1 MIAQVI
7 VDIPNDAVDRVF
19 DYIALENTQIGMRV
33 KVPFAGRFVLGYV
46 IQLSEKSQVDPS
58 KLKTITKN
66 LEDKPKLMPEILNLC
81 QFMSRHFFLRLSD
94 CIRLALPSCVRLDTQ
109 HEQLEYNL
117 SLLYD
122 FDTAIN
128 IIGKRAKN
136 QVALVAFLNENS
148 TIPFLKA
155 VEMFGRQ
162 SVNALIYKGIVL
174 KNSTRKMRAPVV
186 ETSAEAKNILT
197 PAQQEA
203 VQTMQNQN
211 KTFLLKGV
219 TGSGKT
225 EVYMTIIEQ
234 ALKQGKTAIM
244 LVPEISL
251 TPQMMQRFTSR
262 FPNDVAVLHSRL
274 SDGER
279 FDEWEKIFSGNA
291 HVILGARS
299 AIFAPV
305 KNLGVIVID
314 EEHDGSYVSE
324 NNPRYDAH
332 TVAEFRAR
340 ANACPL
346 ILGSATPSLESYN
359 KAMKGEYQLVELKQR
374 INGSAMP
381 DIEIVDM
388 TNEVMDGN
396 MSPFS
401 KSLVVKLDKCVK
413 DKKQAIIFINRRGF
427 ASFVMCRECGYRAK
441 CDDCEVSLV
450 YHKEDNQLKCH
461 FCGKKY
467 KMLTNCPN
475 CNSKNIRYGA
485 TGTERVCEEL
495 ADMFKDVPIF
505 RMDNDTTR
513 GKDGHKKIL
522 TEFSHTAPSILV
534 GTQMIA
540 KGHDYPLVS
549 VVGILDA
556 DISLYNSDYK
566 SNERTFQLVTQVAG
580 RAGRK
585 NADGQVVLQTYAP
598 RHYVYRFAR
607 AYDYEGFYAKEINVR
622 QTTMFPPFSTI
633 LRILVSS
640 ASDERAKEITKK
652 IYDQCLQIKQN
663 NPKSVIFLQAMP
675 APVKK
680 IQTKYRYQILTRYL
694 PSDTITAEF
703 YSASDLIEKDVS
715 IFVETNPNSLR

>member
-1 MIAQVI
+1 MIAQVV

-33 KVPFAGRFVLGYV
+33 KVPFAGRLVLGYV
-46 IQLSEKSQVDPS
+46 IQLSEKSQIEPS
-58 KLKTITKN
+58 KLKTIAKN
-66 LEDKPKLMPEILNLC
+66 LEQTPKLMPEILELC

-94 CIRLALPSCVRLDTQ
+94 CIRLALPSCVRLDSQ
-109 HEQLEYNL
+109 HEQFEYNL
-117 SLLYD
+117 SLLLD
-122 FDTAIN
+122 IDTAIN

-136 QVALVAFLNENS
+136 QLALIAFLNENG
-148 TIPFLKA
+148 TIDFLKA
-155 VEMFGRQ
+155 VDMFGRQ
-162 SVNALIYKGIVL
+162 SVNALVEKGIVL
-174 KNSTRKMRAPVV
+174 KSATRKMRNPSV
-186 ETSAEAKNILT
+186 ESATEQKNILT
-197 PAQQEA
+197 PAQANA

-234 ALKQGKTAIM
+234 AIKQGKTAIM

-251 TPQMMQRFTSR
+251 TPQMMQRFNSR
-262 FPNDVAVLHSRL
+262 FPSDVAVLHSRL

-279 FDEWEKIFSGNA
+279 FDEWEKIFSGKA
-291 HVILGARS
+291 HVVLGARS

-314 EEHDGSYVSE
+314 EEHDSSYVSE

-332 TVAEFRAR
+332 TVAEHRAR
-340 ANACPL
+340 ANNCPL

-359 KAMKGEYQLVELKQR
+359 KAINGEYQLVELKQR
-374 INGSAMP
+374 INGSEMP

-388 TNEVMDGN
+388 TGEVMDGN

-401 KSLVVKLDKCVK
+401 KSLVAKLDRCIK
-413 DKKQAIIFINRRGF
+413 DKKQAILFINRRGF

-467 KMLTNCPN
+467 RMLTNCPN
-475 CNSKNIRYGA
+475 CNSTNIRYGA
-485 TGTERVCEEL
+485 TGTEKVCEEL
-495 ADMFKDVPIF
+495 ANMFKDVPIF

-522 TEFSHTAPSILV
+522 SQFSQTAPSILV

-549 VVGILDA
+549 LVGILDA
-556 DISLYNSDYK
+556 DVSLYNSDYK

-585 NADGQVVLQTYAP
+585 NADGHVVLQTYAP
-598 RHYVYRFAR
+598 KHYVYRFAQN
-607 AYDYEGFYAKEINVR
+607 YDYEGFYAKEINVR

-640 ASDERAKEITKK
+640 VSDERAKEVTKK
-652 IYDQCLQIKQN
+652 IFDRCQELKQ
-663 NPKSVIFLQAMP
+663 KEGRSILFLQAMP
-675 APVKK
+675 SPVKK
-680 IQTKYRYQILTRYL
+680 IQTKYRYQILTRFV
-694 PSDTITAEF
+694 PSDRITAEF
-703 YSASDLIEKDVS
+703 YAASDLIEKDVS
-715 IFVETNPNSLR
+715 IFVETNPNNLR

>member
-7 VDIPNDAVDRVF
+7 VDISNDAVDRVF
-19 DYIALENTQIGMRV
+19 DYIALEDTQIGMRV
-33 KVPFAGRFVLGYV
+33 KVPFAGRYVLGYV
-46 IQLSEKSQVDPS
+46 ISLNETSQVKLD
-58 KLKTITKN
+58 KLKTIAKN
-66 LEDKPKLMPEILNLC
+66 LEKTPKLLPEILDLC

-94 CIRLALPSCVRLDTQ
+94 CIRLALPSCIRLDSQ

-117 SLLYD
+117 SLIYD
-122 FDTAIN
+122 IDTAIN
-128 IIGKRAKN
+128 IIGKRAKS
-136 QVALVAFLNENS
+136 QLACVAFLNENQ
-148 TIPFLKA
+148 TINYSKA
-155 VEMFGRQ
+155 IEMFGRA
-162 SVNALIYKGIVL
+162 SVVALIEKGIVL
-174 KNSTRKMRAPVV
+174 KSATRKMRTPSVAAST
-186 ETSAEAKNILT
+186 EQKNILT
-197 PAQQEA
+197 PAQASAVEA
-203 VQTMQNQN
+203 MANKD

-234 ALKQGKTAIM
+234 ALKQNKTAIM

-251 TPQMMQRFTSR
+251 TPQMMQRFNSR

-279 FDEWEKIFSGNA
+279 FDEWEKIYTGKA
-291 HVILGARS
+291 HVVLGARS
-299 AIFAPV
+299 AIFAPLS
-305 KNLGVIVID
+305 NLGVIVID

-340 ANACPL
+340 ANHCPL

-359 KAMKGEYQLVELKQR
+359 KAMKGEYCLVELKNR
-374 INGSAMP
+374 INGSVMP

-388 TNEVMDGN
+388 TGEVMDGN

-401 KSLVVKLDKCVK
+401 KSLITKLDRCIK
-413 DKKQAIIFINRRGF
+413 DKKQAILFINRRGF

-467 KMLTNCPN
+467 RMLTNCPN
-475 CNSKNIRYGA
+475 CNSTNIRYGA
-485 TGTERVCEEL
+485 TGTEKVCEEL
-495 ADMFKDVPIF
+495 ANMFKDIPIF

-522 TEFSHTAPSILV
+522 TEFSHTSPSILV

-549 VVGILDA
+549 LVGILDA

-585 NADGQVVLQTYAP
+585 NADGHVVLQTYAP
-598 RHYVYRFAR
+598 KHYVYRFAQN
-607 AYDYEGFYAKEINVR
+607 YDYEGFYAKEINVR
-622 QTTMFPPFSTI
+622 QTTMFPPFSVI

-640 ASDERAKEITKK
+640 ISDERAKEVTKK
-652 IYDQCLQIKQN
+652 IYDNCLNIKSKYG
-663 NPKSVIFLQAMP
+663 KSIIFLQAMP
-675 APVKK
+675 SPVKK
-680 IQTKYRYQILTRYL
+680 IQTKYRYQILTRFV
-694 PSDTITAEF
+694 PSDTITADF
-703 YSASDLIEKDVS
+703 YAASDLIEKDVS

>member
-1 MIAQVI
+1 MFAQVV

-19 DYIALENTQIGMRV
+19 DYIALENTQVGMRV
-33 KVPFAGRFVLGYV
+33 KVPFAGRLVLGYV
-46 IQLSEKSQVDPS
+46 IKLTENSQVDPS
-58 KLKTITKN
+58 KLKTIAKN
-66 LEDKPKLMPEILNLC
+66 LESTPKLLPEILDLC
-81 QFMSRHFFLRLSD
+81 QFISRHFFLRLSD

-109 HEQLEYNL
+109 HEQLEFNL
-117 SLLYD
+117 TLLQD
-122 FDTAIN
+122 FETAIN
-128 IIGKRAKN
+128 IVGKRAKN
-136 QVALVAFLNENS
+136 QIALVAFLNENAE
-148 TIPFLKA
+148 IGFAKA
-155 VEMFGRQ
+155 VELFGRQ
-162 SVNALIYKGIVL
+162 SVNALVEKGIIL
-174 KNSTRKMRAPVV
+174 KTASRKMRAPAV
-186 ETSAEAKNILT
+186 EQSNEQKNILT
-197 PAQQEA
+197 EAQAKA
-203 VQTMQNQN
+203 VQAMAGQN

-234 ALKQGKTAIM
+234 AVKQNKTAIM

-251 TPQMMQRFTSR
+251 TPQMMQRFNNR

-274 SDGER
+274 TDGER
-279 FDEWEKIFSGNA
+279 FDEWEKIFSGKA
-291 HVILGARS
+291 HVVLGARS

-305 KNLGVIVID
+305 KNLGVVVID
-314 EEHDGSYVSE
+314 EEHDSSYVSE

-340 ANACPL
+340 ANNCPL

-359 KAMKGEYQLVELKQR
+359 KALNGSYQLVELKQR
-374 INGSAMP
+374 INGSIMP

-388 TNEVMDGN
+388 TSEVMDGN

-401 KSLVVKLDKCVK
+401 KSLVAKLDACIKA
-413 DKKQAIIFINRRGF
+413 KKQAILFINRRGF

-461 FCGKKY
+461 FCGKRY

-475 CNSKNIRYGA
+475 CNSKNIKYGA
-485 TGTERVCEEL
+485 IGTEKICEEL
-495 ADMFKDVPIF
+495 TNMFKDVPVF

-522 TEFSHTAPSILV
+522 SQFSQTAPSILV

-549 VVGILDA
+549 LVGILDA

-585 NADGQVVLQTYAP
+585 NADGHVVLQTYTP
-598 RHYVYRFAR
+598 RHYVYRFAQN
-607 AYDYEGFYAKEINVR
+607 YDYEGFFTKEINVR

-633 LRILVSS
+633 LRVLVSS
-640 ASDERAKEITKK
+640 VSDERAKQVTKT
-652 IYDQCLQIKQN
+652 IYDECLKLKEKYG
-663 NPKSVIFLQAMP
+663 KSVMFLQAMP

-680 IQTKYRYQILTRYL
+680 IQTKYRYQILTRFV
-694 PSDTITAEF
+694 PSDTITADF
-703 YSASDLIEKDVS
+703 YKVSDRIEKDVS
-715 IFVETNPNSLR
+715 IFVETNPNNLR

>member
-1 MIAQVI
+1 MFAQVV

-19 DYIALENTQIGMRV
+19 DYIALENTQVGMRV
-33 KVPFAGRFVLGYV
+33 KVPFAGRLVLGYV
-46 IQLSEKSQVDPS
+46 IKLTENSQVDPS
-58 KLKTITKN
+58 KLKTIAKN
-66 LEDKPKLMPEILNLC
+66 LESTPKLLPEILDLC
-81 QFMSRHFFLRLSD
+81 QFISRHFFLRLSD

-109 HEQLEYNL
+109 HEQLEFNL
-117 SLLYD
+117 TLLQD
-122 FDTAIN
+122 FETAIN
-128 IIGKRAKN
+128 IVGKRAKN
-136 QVALVAFLNENS
+136 QIALVAFLNENAE
-148 TIPFLKA
+148 IGFAKA
-155 VEMFGRQ
+155 VELFGRQ
-162 SVNALIYKGIVL
+162 SVNALVEKGIIL
-174 KNSTRKMRAPVV
+174 KTASRKIRAPAV
-186 ETSAEAKNILT
+186 EQSNEQTNILT
-197 PAQQEA
+197 EAQAKA
-203 VQTMQNQN
+203 VQAMAGQN

-234 ALKQGKTAIM
+234 AVKQNKTAIM

-251 TPQMMQRFTSR
+251 TPQMMQRFNNR

-274 SDGER
+274 TDGER
-279 FDEWEKIFSGNA
+279 FDEWEKIFSGKA
-291 HVILGARS
+291 HVVLGARS

-305 KNLGVIVID
+305 KNLGVVVID
-314 EEHDGSYVSE
+314 EEHDSSYVSE

-340 ANACPL
+340 ANNCPL

-359 KAMKGEYQLVELKQR
+359 KALNGSYQLVELKQR
-374 INGSAMP
+374 INGSIMP

-388 TNEVMDGN
+388 TSEVIDGN

-401 KSLVVKLDKCVK
+401 KSLVAKLDACIKA
-413 DKKQAIIFINRRGF
+413 KKQAILFINRRGF

-461 FCGKKY
+461 FCGKRY
-467 KMLTNCPN
+467 RMLTNCPN
-475 CNSKNIRYGA
+475 CNSKNIKYGA
-485 TGTERVCEEL
+485 IGTEKICEEL
-495 ADMFKDVPIF
+495 TNMFKDVPVF

-522 TEFSHTAPSILV
+522 SQFSQTAPSILV

-549 VVGILDA
+549 LVGILDA

-585 NADGQVVLQTYAP
+585 NADGHVVLQTYTP
-598 RHYVYRFAR
+598 RHYVYRFAQN
-607 AYDYEGFYAKEINVR
+607 YDYEGFFAKEINVR

-640 ASDERAKEITKK
+640 VSDERAKQVTKT
-652 IYDQCLQIKQN
+652 IYDECLKLKEKYG
-663 NPKSVIFLQAMP
+663 KSVMFLQAMP

-680 IQTKYRYQILTRYL
+680 IQTKYRYQILTRFV
-694 PSDTITAEF
+694 PSDTITADF
-703 YSASDLIEKDVS
+703 YKVSDRIEKDVS
-715 IFVETNPNSLR
+715 IFVETNPNNLR